1 MTIKE
6 AITNFLNRI
15 KAPIEERDISK
26 ALSKF
31 SKAKKQVTRE
41 RGINRSLN
49 ALWRKGKIE
58 KYYLKDDDLIPYPEK
73 KGVRINRKYP
83 RLYSD
88 IIPIKDK
95 EYQRVGLSDVVYC
108 GTGQVRKEKHGVSIV
123 TYVNPKDYQDQ
134 DFRSEVE
141 DHLKTMLLNYLQVNF
156 PDCFYAGS
164 NEYVNRPDIKSTTT
178 ELVSGTD
185 NYSLDDYQLERNPA
199 FIYPETDVS
208 EE

>member
-6 AITNFLNRI
+6 VITNYLNRI

-73 KGVRINRKYP
+73 KGVRVNRKYP

-88 IIPIKDK
+88 IIPIEDK
-95 EYQRVGLSDVVYC
+95 EYLRVGLSDVVYC

-123 TYVNPKDYQDQ
+123 TYVNPKDYEDQ
-134 DFRSEVE
+134 NFKEEVE
-141 DHLKTMLLNYLQVNF
+141 KTLKDELLNYLHVNF

-164 NEYVNRPDIKSTTT
+164 NEYVNKSSTMKTT
-178 ELVSGTD
+178 ELEG
-185 NYSLDDYQLERNPA
+185 YSLDDYLPERNPA
-199 FIYPETDVS
+199 FIYPETNV
-208 EE
+208 EEE